1 MNSKVDALAGLAW
14 LLLFQSAGEVIS
26 RSASLSLPGPV
37 IGMLLLLGALRFE
50 RVSTPVSLAATMLLE
65 HLSLLFVPVGVGV
78 MTHLALISQYG
89 VRMLVALVL
98 STWIGLAVT
107 AWVLRGM
114 LKPGAAA

>member
-1 MNSKVDALAGLAW
+1 MTSRIDALTGLAW

-37 IGMLLLLGALRFE
+37 IGMLLLLVGLRFE
-50 RVSTPVSLAATMLLE
+50 RVSAPVSQAASMLLE

-89 VRMLVALVL
+89 VRMLVALVV

-107 AWVLRGM
+107 ALVLRGM
-114 LKPGAAA
+114 LKPTAVV